1 MLRRVNLLTGVINI
15 YKEKGYTSHDVVAI
29 LRGKLKEKKIGHTGT
44 LDPEA
49 EGVLPICIGKAT
61 KLASL
66 ITDGQKQYIANVKF
80 GATTTTQ
87 DHTGEILNKYK
98 YLFNKEDVTNVV
110 NSFQG
115 ECLQVPP
122 MYSAIRVDG
131 RRLYELA
138 REGKVVE
145 RKKRKIHIYNI
156 EIIEWIDNE
165 QITIK
170 VDCSKGTYIRTLCED
185 IGQKL
190 GYGAYM
196 NGLVRTKSSD
206 FNISDSIKISEI
218 DNFIEQGQINELM
231 IGLDKILEIYPKIY
245 TNDSKDKTVVNGSK
259 ITIKDISDNNVNLID
274 NTIFRVY
281 TSNALFIGLYVVVDN
296 QIGILKP
303 YKMLI

>member
-1 MLRRVNLLTGVINI
+1 MLTGVINI

-259 ITIKDISDNNVNLID
+259 ITINDISDNNVNLID

>member
-1 MLRRVNLLTGVINI
+1 MLTGVINI

>member
-1 MLRRVNLLTGVINI
+1 MLTGVINI

-49 EGVLPICIGKAT
+49 EGVLPICVGKAT

-66 ITDGQKQYIANVKF
+66 ITDGKKQYIANIKF
-80 GATTTTQ
+80 GAITTTQ
-87 DHTGEILNKYK
+87 DHTGEILNKYA
-98 YLFNKEDVTNVV
+98 YLFNEEDVASAV

-115 ECLQVPP
+115 DCLQVPP
-122 MYSAIRVDG
+122 MYSAIRVEG

-145 RKKRKIHIYNI
+145 RKKRKIHIYKI
-156 EIIEWIDNE
+156 EIIDWIDNE

-196 NGLVRTKSSD
+196 NGLVRTKSSE
-206 FNISDSIKISEI
+206 FNISDSIKLNEI
-218 DNFIEQGQINELM
+218 DKFIEQDKINELM
-231 IGLDKILEIYPKIY
+231 IGLDEILKMYPKIY
-245 TNDSKDKTVVNGSK
+245 TNDSKDKFVVNGSK
-259 ITIKDISDNNVNLID
+259 ITINDILDSDINLID

-281 TSNALFIGLYVVVDN
+281 TSKALFIGLYIVVDN
-296 QIGILKP
+296 QNGILKP
-303 YKMLI
+303 YKMLK